1 MVLRS
6 LATLTAAND
15 VRDPPEVD
23 ISLVILA
30 DVEHAAHTLRA
41 LSAVALHPGAG
52 PLSGAL
58 RDELE
63 LLRRR
68 VLAGLAVR
76 HDEEALERVSV
87 QLERADSRTHAL
99 AMEWLDVSLTGTD
112 RSAVALLEPGLSD
125 QERLRRLARALPLA
139 DLSLAE
145 VLRDLVFDDDHRWRQ
160 PWVRACALHAC
171 QRRCRSWRRAPS
183 TSPVRRPRSCG
194 RRPRRSAHVQPRR
207 ALSADVAPRR
217 GRIPGYAVASKQWHL
232 RESPSR
238 WTWRT
243 TSRTAAAALI

>member
-41 LSAVALHPGAG
+41 LSAVAPHPGAG

-87 QLERADSRTHAL
+87 QLDRADSRTHAL

-160 PWVRACALHAC
+160 PWVRACALHASASMPELAT
-171 QRRCRSWRRAPS
+171 RTLDLTGE
-183 TSPVRRPRSCG
+183 TSSIVR
-194 RRPRRSAHVQPRR
+194 
-207 ALSADVAPRR
+207 
-217 GRIPGYAVASKQWHL
+217 
-232 RESPSR
+232 E
-238 WTWRT
+238 
-243 TSRTAAAALI
+243 TAAAIRSRSAAQSAQR